1 MKRMIG
7 VCLAALLLAAVC
19 VGCGGSGK
27 SGMELEN
34 GAVTAEIVSPYSG
47 LYLEYG
53 DRELVTDL
61 CAMRFTNTGEWTISD
76 AQFTFTDGQR
86 ELAFRLEMLPV
97 GKSILVAELNQ
108 APAVDAQLRYVDGS
122 ITWLEEGL
130 QEQKDCVAL
139 TLQPD
144 GSLEIRNTTGEDLPL
159 VRVFFRPTNEKGELL
174 GGPCQS
180 VMADGIA
187 AGSAAVIGNSGWDE
201 SCGIVTILVI
211 NE

>member
-1 MKRMIG
+1 
-7 VCLAALLLAAVC
+7 
-19 VGCGGSGK
+19 
-27 SGMELEN
+27 
-34 GAVTAEIVSPYSG
+34 
-47 LYLEYG
+47 
-53 DRELVTDL
+53 
-61 CAMRFTNTGEWTISD
+61 
-76 AQFTFTDGQR
+76 
-86 ELAFRLEMLPV
+86 MLPV